1 MKYYAVKV
9 GKTTGIFDTW
19 SDCSESIKGFPN
31 AEYKS
36 FPNREEAEAYLGNV
50 DLWGDKIKA
59 DLNQGY
65 VVAFCDGSYD
75 D

>member
-50 DLWGDKIKA
+50 DLW
-59 DLNQGY
+59 
-65 VVAFCDGSYD
+65 
-75 D
+75 